1 MNATRLLAISVLA
14 LGLASSAGAQQNG
27 AQASTNGATVTIQGT
42 VFDSLSH
49 HPLAGADIMLGGN
62 APTLTTDSLGHYA
75 ASGLAPGIYQV
86 GVFHA
91 RLDSLDLAL
100 ASAPFKAGAGPPTT
114 VDLAIPSAAT
124 LIAKHCGRAARPNEA
139 LISGKVESVEKKAP
153 IAGADVSL
161 SWTEVTLVTDA
172 TPTVARRVAHATTD
186 SSGRYT
192 FCGVPNDVRGSVQAS
207 QGLMATAVLPVQI
220 DTTAGSMATKNFFI
234 STEKASTDQKGRVSG
249 VVTQYPSAGEPLEGA
264 RVELAG
270 TNLVAQTAKDG
281 TFSLN
286 EIPLGTQ
293 LVVVRKVGFTSQSI
307 PVDVLPGTQ
316 PRIAVG
322 LSKFVS
328 YLDPVVVTA
337 RVNQALKSVGYEDR
351 KRQGLGQYVTAG
363 DIEKHKWPYVTDIIR
378 SRVPGIR
385 LDQSSA
391 GPILSR
397 QRRSQVRGAS
407 CVRYFVDDTQW
418 IPISADD
425 INAIN
430 PEEVAGI
437 EFYRGNAA
445 PIRYSTVDD
454 CTTVV
459 IWTKTRVGMY

>member
-1 MNATRLLAISVLA
+1 MIRLTRLIPGALTFFLSLPMTAQLPGSQSGSAAATFTIS
-14 LGLASSAGAQQNG
+14 
-27 AQASTNGATVTIQGT
+27 GT
-42 VFDSLSH
+42 VYDSLAGR
-49 HPLAGADIMLGGN
+49 PLAGADIVLGGN
-62 APTLTTDSLGHYA
+62 APALATDSLGHFSA
-75 ASGLAPGIYQV
+75 TGLTPGVYQV

-91 RLDSLDLAL
+91 RLDTLDLAL
-100 ASAPFKAGAGPPTT
+100 ATAPFSAAAGTPNI
-114 VDLAIPSAAT
+114 VNLAIPSAAT
-124 LIAKHCGRAARPNEA
+124 LISKHCGRPARQNEA
-139 LISGKVESVEKKAP
+139 LISGKVESVENQRP

-161 SWTEVTLVTDA
+161 AWTEVTITDGA
-172 TPTVARRVAHATTD
+172 PSVARKEAHATTD
-186 SSGRYT
+186 STGRYT
-192 FCGVPNDVRGSVQAS
+192 FCGVPKDVRGNVQAS
-207 QGLMATAVLPVQI
+207 QGFLASAVVPVQI
-220 DTTAGSMATKNFFI
+220 DTAMGSLATKNFFV
-234 STEKASTDQKGRVSG
+234 STEKASNDKRGRITG
-249 VVTQYPSAGEPLEGA
+249 VVTQLPGDGTPLEGV
-264 RVELAG
+264 RVQLSG
-270 TNLVAQTAKDG
+270 TDVVAQTEKDG

-286 EIPLGTQ
+286 NVPLGTQ
-293 LVVVRKVGFTSQSI
+293 LLTVRKVGFTSQSI
-307 PVDVLPGTQ
+307 PVDVLPGQQ
-316 PRIAVG
+316 PRVAVG
-322 LSKFVS
+322 LGKFVS

-351 KRQGLGQYVTAG
+351 KRQGLGQYVTAS
-363 DIEKHKWPYVTDIIR
+363 DIEKHKYAYVTDIIR

-385 LDQSSA
+385 LDQSSS
-391 GPILSR
+391 GPIMSR

-459 IWTKTRVGMY
+459 IWTKTRVGM